1 MINNLKID
9 KGLGLA
15 PRENKSRC
23 LFLISQLETM
33 ISEVRQEQA
42 EIKAEQAEI
51 KAEQAEIKA
60 NLKFELVQGEKDLK
74 FFKDL
79 NTRMDLALNH

>member
-1 MINNLKID
+1 MINNLKI
-9 KGLGLA
+9 
-15 PRENKSRC
+15 ENFYTENESRC

-33 ISEVRQEQA
+33 ISEVRQ
-42 EIKAEQAEI
+42 
-51 KAEQAEIKA
+51 EQAEIKA

>member
-1 MINNLKID
+1 MINNLKI
-9 KGLGLA
+9 
-15 PRENKSRC
+15 ENFYTENESRC

-33 ISEVRQEQA
+33 IS
-42 EIKAEQAEI
+42 EI

>member
-1 MINNLKID
+1 
-9 KGLGLA
+9 
-15 PRENKSRC
+15 
-23 LFLISQLETM
+23 M
-33 ISEVRQEQA
+33 ISEVRQ
-42 EIKAEQAEI
+42 EQAEI

>member
-1 MINNLKID
+1 MINNLKIENTMYN
-9 KGLGLA
+9 
-15 PRENKSRC
+15 ENKSRC

-33 ISEVRQEQA
+33 ISEVRQ
-42 EIKAEQAEI
+42 EQAEI